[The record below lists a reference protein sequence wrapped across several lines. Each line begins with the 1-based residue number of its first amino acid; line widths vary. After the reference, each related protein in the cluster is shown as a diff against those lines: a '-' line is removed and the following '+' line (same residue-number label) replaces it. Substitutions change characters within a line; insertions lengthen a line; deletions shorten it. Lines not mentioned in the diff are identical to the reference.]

1 MRIYAVAN
9 QKGGVGK
16 TTTAVN
22 LSHALANLGRRTLLI
37 DLDPQA
43 NATSAL
49 GLEPKEGCSLYEVLQ
64 GRATVSSKIVELAEN
79 LAMIP
84 AEIDLAGSEVEIAR
98 LPNHLTRV
106 REVLHQ
112 FREVGGFRFCFI
124 DCPPSVGILMT
135 NALAAA
141 DGVIVPIQC
150 EYFALEGLS
159 KILQLIEQ
167 IRAATEQD
175 NLRLEGILM
184 TMFDARTRLSQQVVE
199 DVNRYFPQQVFK
211 TIIPRSIRLAEAP
224 SHGKSIFSYD
234 PNGVGARVYDQLAR
248 EFLERVEQRG

>member
-1 MRIYAVAN
+1 MKIYAVAN

-16 TTTAVN
+16 TTTSVN
-22 LSHALANLGRRTLLI
+22 LSHALANLGHRTLLI

-49 GLEPKEGCSLYEVLQ
+49 GVEAKEGASLYEVLQ
-64 GRATVSSKIVELAEN
+64 DKATVSSKIIQLTSH
-79 LAMIP
+79 LGLIP

-106 REVLHQ
+106 REVLHH
-112 FREVGGFRFCFI
+112 FRQVGDFKYCFI

-135 NALAAA
+135 NALAAS

-159 KILQLIEQ
+159 KIINLIEQ
-167 IRAATEQD
+167 IRQAVGLS
-175 NLRLEGILM
+175 NLGLEGILM

-199 DVNRYFPQQVFK
+199 DVNRYFPEKVFQ
-211 TIIPRSIRLAEAP
+211 TIIPRSIRIAEAP
-224 SHGKSIFSYD
+224 SHGKSILNYD
-234 PNGVGARVYDQLAR
+234 PNGIGAKVYEQLAL
-248 EFLERVEQRG
+248 EFIRRVEAN